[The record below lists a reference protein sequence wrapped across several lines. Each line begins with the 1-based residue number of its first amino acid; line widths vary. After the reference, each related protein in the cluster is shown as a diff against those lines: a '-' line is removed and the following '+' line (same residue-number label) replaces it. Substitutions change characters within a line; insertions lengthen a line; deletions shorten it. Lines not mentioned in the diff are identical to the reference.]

1 MKLFSRKGK
10 SMRIEIIL
18 AIIVLLMILCMG
30 FGYCLRFTR
39 VEGMPSIENGI
50 IAPVKGFVQSQY

>member
-1 MKLFSRKGK
+1 M
-10 SMRIEIIL
+10 IEVIFII
-18 AIIVLLMILCMG
+18 IELLIILCMG